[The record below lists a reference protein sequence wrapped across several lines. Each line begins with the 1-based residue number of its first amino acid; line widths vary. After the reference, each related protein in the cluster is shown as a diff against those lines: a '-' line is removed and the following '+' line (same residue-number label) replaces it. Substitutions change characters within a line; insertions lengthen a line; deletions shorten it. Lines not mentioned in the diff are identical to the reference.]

1 MKPILVLTMMAL
13 CVTACAPKPAANTA
27 TAAAINGANGCAAP
41 GFGPGSPGYQ
51 DCVNALAGANPPAA
65 DANAAQMRAQIQT
78 QIAQQQAQMQQQ
90 MNQAM
95 SNSASGCTTTRD
107 ANNNVTTQCP

>member
-1 MKPILVLTMMAL
+1 MKPILILITLAL
-13 CVTACAPKPAANTA
+13 CLTACAPKPAANTA
-27 TAAAINGANGCAAP
+27 AAAAINGASGCAAP

-51 DCVNALAGANPPAA
+51 DCVNALADVNAPAM
-65 DANAAQMRAQIQT
+65 DANATQMRAQIQA

-95 SNSASGCTTTRD
+95 SNAACTTTRD
-107 ANNNVTTQCP
+107 ANNNVSTQCP